1 MRIGLA
7 AALFALIPMKRGT
20 SWPRRQSRPPVMFGG
35 RDLDELYFT
44 TAAFD
49 CPPGSDLDP
58 IGYDWDEYAK
68 SYRGGGLFRIRGL
81 GIQGKAE
88 FKSNF
93 SWPKDA

>member
-1 MRIGLA
+1 
-7 AALFALIPMKRGT
+7 
-20 SWPRRQSRPPVMFGG
+20 MFGG

-58 IGYDWDEYAK
+58 LGYDWDDYRA
-68 SYRGGGLFRIRGL
+68 SYRGGGLFRVRGL

-88 FKSNF
+88 FMSNF
-93 SWPKDA
+93 SWPAD